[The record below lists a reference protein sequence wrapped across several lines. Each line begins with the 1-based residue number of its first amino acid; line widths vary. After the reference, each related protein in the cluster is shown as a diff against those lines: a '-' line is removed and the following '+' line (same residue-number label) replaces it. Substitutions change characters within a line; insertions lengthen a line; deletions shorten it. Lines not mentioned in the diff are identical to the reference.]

1 MHLAA
6 IAGREGDKPALR
18 GLEFPQSLAGISPR
32 LRSGGIGCPLSS
44 CTVMVP
50 HLSRSIRAREQ
61 SRRRR
66 GSLRWI
72 WPVVLLGAAALVAAA
87 LVLSRDAGTVAPT
100 GSDVQT
106 YDSAIR
112 APVQHWGKIAALGMR
127 PALGDL
133 ASGQGVPPS
142 LIAGEARAWQDGLNQ
157 VQQQMHAV
165 PVPASLRSAADGF
178 DQALQAYL
186 HAAQLFEQAAAGGS
200 DAQGLMHVGADAL
213 TRADCVFDDA
223 GVAVQNALRAAGAA
237 ADPDLPSVPCAGSG
251 S

>member
-1 MHLAA
+1 
-6 IAGREGDKPALR
+6 
-18 GLEFPQSLAGISPR
+18 
-32 LRSGGIGCPLSS
+32 
-44 CTVMVP
+44 MVP
-50 HLSRSIRAREQ
+50 HLSRPVRAREQ

-72 WPVVLLGAAALVAAA
+72 WPVLLLGVGGLVAAA

-100 GSDVQT
+100 SLDVER

-127 PALGDL
+127 PALADL
-133 ASGQGVPPS
+133 VSGQGVPPS

-213 TRADCVFDDA
+213 TRADCVYDDA
-223 GVAVQNALRAAGAA
+223 AVAVQAALRAAGLA
-237 ADPDLPSVPCAGSG
+237 ADPGLPATPCASGGS
-251 S
+251 